1 MGASPGLV
9 VFLVIVRHSF
19 SAFPTRTTDAAEAMT
34 TLSLRE
40 LLATYQR
47 LYERQFHE
55 PLPDSQKL
63 LLSSLPKFEKPSIVG
78 RISPASSV
86 DEPRSFR
93 QDDDSQKEPAAVKN
107 NSTKE
112 PKVGSPSTTATSA
125 VKIIDR
131 MDSSVS
137 VVVTSTSDPQ
147 VDVST
152 NLSPATTETQL
163 TPETSHSAESKQDQ
177 AAPNKLQSL
186 QKSLDAND
194 KTPEK
199 EQPGKVAPSNELGMN
214 IAKKVEMTPL
224 ETVKIVPSVE
234 GELPKNK
241 STSTPLKPD
250 VQLPKK
256 TPKQAVPS
264 QPEPNVPPSGEVPK
278 QAISPPPTS
287 GALLTRDA
295 SQHGAPPS
303 AVPHTPL
310 TGMGPLILS
319 VTEGPTQA
327 PRLLS
332 VPAVSVETVQ
342 LPRLQSP
349 DAAAALPAPRPPP
362 PPESFSQGAQVQAE
376 GPNLASKNPIRAGM
390 LATNTMQ
397 PTARTDPDSTRRL
410 VSTQPAMR
418 PAARLQSRPQQVMN
432 HVVVPRTP
440 TSGLPQQNRR
450 GNGQFR
456 TRQPQ
461 RRQPMAARTPL
472 PIRPAPE
479 GSLPPPPPPPPSRN
493 GQKPINLIVI
503 QDGRVID
510 LSPQQQRDLSLV
522 ISAMT
527 SSTAETMIRRR
538 RAPVR
543 RAAPFP
549 NFRGVRR
556 SVFR

>member
-93 QDDDSQKEPAAVKN
+93 QDEDSQKEHAEPAAVKN

-152 NLSPATTETQL
+152 NLSPATTEPQHSS
-163 TPETSHSAESKQDQ
+163 ETSHSPESKQDQ
-177 AAPNKLQSL
+177 AAPNKMQSL
-186 QKSLDAND
+186 QKSLDAAD

-199 EQPGKVAPSNELGMN
+199 EQPNKVAPSDELGMN

-224 ETVKIVPSVE
+224 ETVKIMPSSE
-234 GELPKNK
+234 GELSKNK
-241 STSTPLKPD
+241 STPSSLKPD
-250 VQLPKK
+250 VPSSKK
-256 TPKQAVPS
+256 TPKQAIPPPS
-264 QPEPNVPPSGEVPK
+264 EPNVPLSGEVPK
-278 QAISPPPTS
+278 QAISPPPTT
-287 GALLTRDA
+287 GALLTRDG
-295 SQHGAPPS
+295 SQHGAAPS
-303 AVPHTPL
+303 AVPHSPL
-310 TGMGPLILS
+310 TGMAPLILS
-319 VTEGPTQA
+319 VTEGPIQT

-332 VPAVSVETVQ
+332 VPAVSVETEQ
-342 LPRLQSP
+342 LPKLQSP
-349 DAAAALPAPRPPP
+349 NAAPAVGPPPRP
-362 PPESFSQGAQVQAE
+362 PPESFSQGAQMQAD
-376 GPNLASKNPIRAGM
+376 GPNSASKNPVRAGM
-390 LATNTMQ
+390 LATKTINM
-397 PTARTDPDSTRRL
+397 PTARTDPDSTRRF
-410 VSTQPAMR
+410 VSTQPATR

-479 GSLPPPPPPPPSRN
+479 GNLPPPPPPPPSRN
-493 GQKPINLIVI
+493 AQQPINLIVI

-522 ISAMT
+522 
-527 SSTAETMIRRR
+527 
-538 RAPVR
+538 
-543 RAAPFP
+543 
-549 NFRGVRR
+549 
-556 SVFR
+556 